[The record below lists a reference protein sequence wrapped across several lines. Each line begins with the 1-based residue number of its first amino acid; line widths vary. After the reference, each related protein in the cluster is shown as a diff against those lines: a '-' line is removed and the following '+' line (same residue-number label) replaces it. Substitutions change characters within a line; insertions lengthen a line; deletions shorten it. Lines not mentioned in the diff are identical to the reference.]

1 MEISALNIF
10 PISVIVCNRMKTYST
25 LKVAKMLGISRMSLQ
40 RYIAAGKIS
49 APKSRRIGGMLVRPW
64 TSSDVR
70 RVRKEL
76 PGIKNGRKKRAKK
89 QLVRH
94 REKTK

>member
-1 MEISALNIF
+1 MTDGDIRLNIF

-49 APKSRRIGGMLVRPW
+49 APKSQRIGGMLVRPW
-64 TSSDVR
+64 TSSDIR

-76 PGIKNGRKKRAKK
+76 PGIKNGRKKRTRK
-89 QLVRH
+89 
-94 REKTK
+94 

>member
-1 MEISALNIF
+1 MNIF

-25 LKVAKMLGISRMSLQ
+25 LKAAQMLGISRMSLQ

-49 APKSRRIGGMLVRPW
+49 APKSRRLGGMLVRPW

-76 PGIKNGRKKRAKK
+76 PGIENGRKKRTRK
-89 QLVRH
+89 
-94 REKTK
+94 